1 MIRDL
6 VNHRIN
12 NSLRSSWALV
22 VLDDW
27 LSWLGSW
34 LDDLESRESL
44 YTKLSAERLVGLFVA
59 IDCCYLGETGK
70 VLGCFFV
77 GGLKVL
83 AMAAP
88 WGVEFDNL
96 KGQQTQ
102 VDSQR
107 LRTEV

>member
-59 IDCCYLGETGK
+59 IDCCYLGEALQIDGSLL
-70 VLGCFFV
+70 VCWLE
-77 GGLKVL
+77 VL
-83 AMAAP
+83 AVSAP
-88 WGVEFDNL
+88 RGVEFDNL
-96 KGQQTQ
+96 KGQ
-102 VDSQR
+102 
-107 LRTEV
+107 

>member
-1 MIRDL
+1 M
-6 VNHRIN
+6 
-12 NSLRSSWALV
+12 
-22 VLDDW
+22 
-27 LSWLGSW
+27 
-34 LDDLESRESL
+34 

-88 WGVEFDNL
+88 WGIEFDNL
-96 KGQQTQ
+96 KGQ
-102 VDSQR
+102 
-107 LRTEV
+107 